1 MEKISIAYSY
11 CPNDTFIFDAMVHH
25 KIDTEGLTFEVIMG
39 DVEDLNNLAFKNTA
53 DVTKL
58 SFHAFGHL
66 THNYI
71 LLNSGSA
78 LGRGCGPLLITRP
91 EMMDKIDQINNW
103 LIGIP
108 GKNTT
113 ANFLLGLAFP
123 NAKNKKSLVFSDIE
137 NELLEG
143 KIDAGLIIHENRFTY
158 QQKGLV
164 KIKDLGEFWEEQY
177 ALPIPLGGIAA
188 NRRLPL
194 ETIRK
199 IDRVLRKSIEFA
211 FQNPNESKLYV
222 QQHAQE
228 LSEEVCKK
236 HIDLYVN
243 DFSVDLGSEG
253 IFAVETLM
261 KKGQE
266 LGILEKLH
274 LPLVVD

>member
-1 MEKISIAYSY
+1 MEKISLAYSY

-25 KIDTEGLTFEVIMG
+25 KVDTEGLTFEVIMG

-66 THNYI
+66 TRNYI

-91 EMMDKIDQINNW
+91 EMMDKIDQINDW

-137 NELLEG
+137 NELIEG
-143 KIDAGLIIHENRFTY
+143 KIDVGLIIHENRFTY

-188 NRRLPL
+188 NRRLSA
-194 ETIRK
+194 ETIQK

-211 FQNPNESKLYV
+211 FQNPEESKSYV

-228 LSEEVCKK
+228 MSEEVCKK
-236 HIDLYVN
+236 HIELYVN
-243 DFSVDLGSEG
+243 DFSINLGKEG
-253 IFAVETLM
+253 LFAVETLM

-274 LPLVVD
+274 LPLVVA

>member
-1 MEKISIAYSY
+1 MEKISLAFSY

-25 KIDTEGLTFEVIMG
+25 KIDTEGLTFDVIMG
-39 DVEDLNNLAFKNTA
+39 DVEDLNNLAFRNTA

-66 THNYI
+66 TKNYI

-91 EMMDKIDQINNW
+91 DMMDKINQINDW

-123 NAKNKKSLVFSDIE
+123 NAKNKKSLIFSDIE

-158 QQKGLV
+158 QQKGLI
-164 KIKDLGEFWEEQY
+164 KIKDLGEYWEEQY

-188 NRRLPL
+188 NRRLSA
-194 ETIRK
+194 ETIQK

-211 FQNPNESKLYV
+211 FENPNESKAYV

-228 LSEEVCKK
+228 MSEEVCKK

-243 DFSVDLGSEG
+243 DFSINLGKEG
-253 IFAVETLM
+253 VFAVETLM